1 MGSSCCG
8 GGKGPERYLSGK
20 RILPKALTGAESA
33 ADVVENAFLAY
44 NGARLREGARLLSRK
59 MLSDEVT
66 VGCSLAGAL
75 TPAGLGPSCLV
86 PLVEAGFIDWIVATG
101 ANLYHDLHFAFN
113 CELFEGHFALDDTKL
128 YEAGVVRIY
137 DVLLGRDDCL
147 LATDVKLRT
156 ILQRDEFQRT
166 MGTSELHHMLGEHAA
181 EAEEEAGLGKVSV
194 LAAAYRQG
202 VPVYTS
208 SPGDSTIGLEVAA
221 IRLGGSKLVMDSIVD
236 VNETTA
242 IVRAAKAP
250 GRRSGV
256 LLLGGGSPK
265 NFTLQTV
272 PHLTDSLG
280 LESKGHDY
288 FLQVTDA
295 RPDTGGLSGATPNEA
310 VSWGKVD
317 PDHVPDSVVCYT
329 DTTLA
334 LPLLTSYAL
343 AKREPRK
350 PKRLYDCREQL
361 VDKLKAE
368 YLAQTVR
375 VPH

>member
-1 MGSSCCG
+1 LAGRE
-8 GGKGPERYLSGK
+8 KYLTGK
-20 RILPKALTGAESA
+20 RILPKALTGTEGVAE
-33 ADVVENAFLAY
+33 VIENTFLAY
-44 NGARLREGARLLSRK
+44 NGARLREGARLFTRK
-59 MLSDEVT
+59 MLGDEVT

-86 PLVEAGFIDWIVATG
+86 PLIEAGFIDWLVATG

-113 CELFEGHFALDDTKL
+113 CELFEGHFALDDAKL
-128 YEAGVVRIY
+128 HDAGVVRIY
-137 DVLLGRDDCL
+137 DVLLGREECL
-147 LATDVKLRT
+147 IATDKRLRD
-156 ILQRDEFQRT
+156 ILQRSEFQRT
-166 MGTSELHHMLGEHAA
+166 MGTAELHHMLGKHAA
-181 EAEEEAGLGKVSV
+181 KAEEEAGLGRVSV
-194 LAAAYRQG
+194 LAAAYRND

-221 IRLGGSKLVMDSIVD
+221 IRLGGSKLVIDTIVD
-236 VNETTA
+236 VNETAA
-242 IVRAAKAP
+242 IVREAKQP
-250 GRRSGV
+250 GKRSAV

-280 LESKGHDY
+280 IESRGHDY

-317 PDHVPDSVVCYT
+317 PGHVPESVVCYA

-334 LPLLTSYAL
+334 LPLLVSYSL
-343 AKREPRK
+343 ANRKPRE
-350 PKRLYDCREQL
+350 PKRLYEVREEL
-361 VDKLKAE
+361 LGKLEAE

>member
-1 MGSSCCG
+1 MGTSCCG
-8 GGKGPERYLSGK
+8 GGGGREAYLSGK
-20 RILPKALTGAESA
+20 RILPKPLTGGEGVAETI
-33 ADVVENAFLAY
+33 ENSFLAY
-44 NGARLREGARLLSRK
+44 NAARLREAARLFAGK
-59 MLSDEVT
+59 MLGDEVT

-75 TPAGLGPSCLV
+75 TPAGLGPSCIV
-86 PLVEAGFIDWIVATG
+86 PLIEAGFIDWIVATG

-113 CELFEGHFALDDTKL
+113 CALFEGDFRLDDGKL

-137 DVLLGRDDCL
+137 DVLLGRDECL
-147 LATDVKLRT
+147 LATDERLRT
-156 ILQRDEFQRT
+156 ILKRDEFQRT

-181 EAEEEAGLGKVSV
+181 KAEDEGGLGPVSI
-194 LAAAYRQG
+194 LAAAYRND

-221 IRLGGSKLVMDSIVD
+221 IRFGGSKLVMDSIVD
-236 VNETTA
+236 VNETAA
-242 IVRAAKAP
+242 IVRAAKQP
-250 GRRSGV
+250 GKRSGV

-265 NFTLQTV
+265 NFALQTV

-288 FLQVTDA
+288 FLQITDA

-317 PDHVPDSVVCYT
+317 PEQVPASVVCYT

-334 LPLLTSYAL
+334 LPLLASYAL
-343 AKREPRK
+343 AKREPRE
-350 PKRLYDCREQL
+350 PKRLYKVRDEL
-361 VDKLKAE
+361 VEKLKAE

>member
-1 MGSSCCG
+1 MGSSCG
-8 GGKGPERYLSGK
+8 GGGREAYLSGK
-20 RILPKALTGAESA
+20 RILPKALTGAEGVA
-33 ADVVENAFLAY
+33 ETIENSFLAY
-44 NGARLREGARLLSRK
+44 NAARLREAARLYARK
-59 MLSDEVT
+59 MLEPEVT

-75 TPAGLGPSCLV
+75 TPAGLGPSCIV
-86 PLVEAGFIDWIVATG
+86 PLIEAGFIDWIVATG

-113 CELFEGHFALDDTKL
+113 CALFEGDFRLDDGKL
-128 YEAGVVRIY
+128 YDAGVVRIY
-137 DVLLGRDDCL
+137 DVLLGRDECL
-147 LATDVKLRT
+147 LATDERLRAV
-156 ILQRDEFQRT
+156 IQLPEFQRT
-166 MGTSELHHMLGEHAA
+166 MGTSELHHMLGEHCAKA
-181 EAEEEAGLGKVSV
+181 EDEAGLGRVSV
-194 LAAAYRQG
+194 LAAAYRND

-221 IRLGGSKLVMDSIVD
+221 IRFGGSKLVMDSIVD

-242 IVRAAKAP
+242 IVRAAKQP
-250 GRRSGV
+250 GKRSGV

-288 FLQVTDA
+288 FLQITDA

-317 PDHVPDSVVCYT
+317 PEQAPASVVCYT

-334 LPLLTSYAL
+334 LPLLASYVL
-343 AKREPRK
+343 AKREPRE
-350 PKRLYDCREQL
+350 PKRLYKVRDEL
-361 VDKLKAE
+361 VEKLKAE
-368 YLAQTVR
+368 YLAQTLR